1 MQTFSTGKLLLTSEY
16 VILDGA
22 LALAVP
28 TRLGQEFSCEE
39 NTTAPHRILWEAF
52 HQNKP
57 WLKIKI
63 NYKNWKI
70 IETNIPSSAQFILKT
85 LQIIQKLSLDKFKD
99 KTSYHIKT
107 NLQFPAN
114 FGWGSSSTLMVNLS
128 RWANINAFEL
138 NEMTLGGS
146 GYDIA
151 VAQEIS
157 AILYRLENNQRHIE
171 RLHYSPNFK
180 NELILIHLNQKQDS
194 REGIN
199 LYRSQPKSQK
209 LINDF
214 SEITK
219 DILYTKNIGDFTELM
234 ELHEK
239 KLSNFL
245 KLNTIKEKYFADCP
259 SFVKSL
265 GAWGGDFV
273 LSTKFSDYK
282 NYFFERGFTT
292 VLDYED
298 VVL

>member
-138 NEMTLGGS
+138 NEMALGGS

-265 GAWGGDFV
+265 GAWGRDFV